1 MEMLISTRPTAIKIS
16 RLLSDVV
23 ALNNN
28 MPPTN
33 PRNNTALPAITIPKD
48 KLGVISGEKI
58 PASNAKNPSR

>member
-1 MEMLISTRPTAIKIS
+1 MLINAKPMVIKIP

-33 PRNNTALPAITIPKD
+33 PRNNTALPAITATKD